1 MSYMDTHAAFAP
13 AGGIQ
18 ELSFDEIAYVGAG
31 AGKRPPP
38 PKSRGDKIRDAG
50 RRAAR
55 MIPGK
60 KDDWAFFAVAEAV
73 AYVVDWATSEEEN

>member
-1 MSYMDTHAAFAP
+1 
-13 AGGIQ
+13 
-18 ELSFDEIAYVGAG
+18 
-31 AGKRPPP
+31 
-38 PKSRGDKIRDAG
+38 
-50 RRAAR
+50 